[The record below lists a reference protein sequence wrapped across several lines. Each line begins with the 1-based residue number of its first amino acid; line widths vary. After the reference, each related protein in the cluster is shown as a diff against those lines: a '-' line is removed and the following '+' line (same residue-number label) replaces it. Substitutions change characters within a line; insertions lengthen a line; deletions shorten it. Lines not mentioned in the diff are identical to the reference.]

1 MDFEGARRSV
11 IAVGRIPWKG
21 LLVLGALLGLWD
33 LSSRLLP
40 LIGNYFPP
48 ATEVFVTLA
57 AIIGSGEILLHA
69 AASLTRFVEGYAL
82 AATIAVSAGLC
93 LGLWRPLYTLFEPLI
108 ELLRPMPSPAT
119 IPIAILF
126 LGIGDE
132 MKVAVT
138 AYACS
143 WPILLNTIDG
153 VRSIDPVLM
162 NTAATFRLSA
172 WERFWK
178 VTLPAASPQIVTGL
192 RVSLAIALIL
202 VTTSEMVVSNDG
214 MGFYILDLQ
223 RSFRIRE
230 MYAAIVALA
239 VIGYA
244 LNRLFLALDGWIMAW
259 HKGLTRK
266 EEIL

>member
-1 MDFEGARRSV
+1 MRALE
-11 IAVGRIPWKG
+11 RIPWKG
-21 LLVLGALLGLWD
+21 LFVLVVVLGLWD
-33 LSSRLLP
+33 LLSRLYSV
-40 LIGNYFPP
+40 IGNYFPP
-48 ATEVFVTLA
+48 ASEVFVTLA
-57 AIIGSGEILLHA
+57 SIIASGELFRHIM
-69 AASLTRFVEGYAL
+69 ASLVRFAQGYAL
-82 AATIAVSAGLC
+82 AAVISVGTGLC
-93 LGLWRPLYTLFEPLI
+93 LGLWRPLYTIFEPLI

-153 VRSIDPVLM
+153 VRSIDSVLM
-162 NTAATFRLSA
+162 NTAATFRLSP

-202 VTTSEMVVSNDG
+202 VTTTEMVVSNDG
-214 MGFYILDLQ
+214 LGFYILDLQ
-223 RSFRIRE
+223 RSFRIQE

-239 VIGYA
+239 IIGYS
-244 LNRLFLALDGWIMAW
+244 LNWLFLALDSWIMAW

>member
-1 MDFEGARRSV
+1 M
-11 IAVGRIPWKG
+11 PKKG
-21 LLVLGALLGLWD
+21 ILVLGGLLGLWD
-33 LSSRLLP
+33 IISRLSP
-40 LIGNYFPP
+40 IIGNYFPP
-48 ATEVFVTLA
+48 ASQVFVTLGT
-57 AIIGSGEILLHA
+57 IIADGELLIHA
-69 AASLTRFVEGYAL
+69 AASLQRFAEGYAL
-82 AATIAVSAGLC
+82 AAVISVSAGLC
-93 LGLWRPLYTLFEPLI
+93 LGLWRPLYTMLEPAI

-162 NTAATFRLSA
+162 NTAATFRLGP

-178 VTLPAASPQIVTGL
+178 VTLPAASPQVVTGL

-202 VTTSEMVVSNDG
+202 VTTSEMVISNDG

-223 RSFRIRE
+223 RSFRVRE

-239 VIGYA
+239 IIGYS
-244 LNRLFLALDGWIMAW
+244 LNWFFLRLDNWVMAW

>member
-1 MDFEGARRSV
+1 MSARLP
-11 IAVGRIPWKG
+11 AKG
-21 LLVLGALLGLWD
+21 LAVLLGCLAVWE
-33 LSSRLLP
+33 LLARQSVA
-40 LIGNYFPP
+40 LAAYFPP
-48 ATEVFVTLA
+48 PSQVLLTLVTILA
-57 AIIGSGEILLHA
+57 SGDLLGHV
-69 AASLTRFVEGYAL
+69 AASLSRFAQGYAVAGAL
-82 AATIAVSAGLC
+82 AVGTGLC
-93 LGLWRPLYTLFEPLI
+93 LGLWRPLHALFEPLI

-138 AYACS
+138 VYACS

-153 VRSIDPVLM
+153 VRAIDPVLW
-162 NTAATFRLSA
+162 NTAATFRLGP
-172 WERFWK
+172 WQRFWK
-178 VTLPAASPQIVTGL
+178 VVLPAASPQIVTGL

-214 MGFYILDLQ
+214 LGFYILDRQ
-223 RSFRIRE
+223 RSFQIRE

-239 VIGYA
+239 VIGYM
-244 LNRLFLALDGWIMAW
+244 LNRLFLGLDGWTMAW

>member
-1 MDFEGARRSV
+1 MTRLPWSGFAVVATGLLAWEIGARS
-11 IAVGRIPWKG
+11 A
-21 LLVLGALLGLWD
+21 GALAA
-33 LSSRLLP
+33 
-40 LIGNYFPP
+40 YFPP
-48 ATEVFVTLA
+48 ASQVLATLA
-57 AIIGSGEILLHA
+57 QILASGELPGHIA
-69 AASLTRFVEGYAL
+69 ATLRRFAEGYAL
-82 AATIAVSAGLC
+82 AAALAVSAGLC
-93 LGLWRPLYTLFEPLI
+93 LGLWRPLHRLFEPLI

-138 AYACS
+138 VYACS

-153 VRSIDPVLM
+153 VRSVDRLLVA
-162 NTAATFRLSA
+162 TAATFRLSPWA
-172 WERFWK
+172 RFWK
-178 VTLPAASPQIVTGL
+178 VMLPAASPQIVTGL

-214 MGFYILDLQ
+214 VGYYVLESQ
-223 RSFRIRE
+223 RAFQIRE
-230 MYAAIVALA
+230 MYAAVVALG

-244 LNRLFLALDGWIMAW
+244 LNRLFLAIDGWAMAW
-259 HKGLTRK
+259 HKGATRK